1 MEKENRY
8 QVCTWSDDIGADD
21 KMDFTSKKEAIQDA
35 MKYKGTEDYAAVFD
49 NETNTAFV
57 VFGNPFSPV
66 FREYVQVF
74 YKEHGKIKRAF

>member
-1 MEKENRY
+1 MINEKRY

-21 KMDFTSKKEAIQDA
+21 KMDFSSKKEAIQDA
-35 MKYKGTEDYAAVFD
+35 MKYRGKEEYAAVFD
-49 NETNTAFV
+49 NGTNTALV

>member
-1 MEKENRY
+1 MINFKRY

-21 KMDFTSKKEAIQDA
+21 KMDFSNKRESVKDA
-35 MKYKGTEDYAAVFD
+35 MKYKGKEEYAAVYD
-49 NETNTAFV
+49 NQTKNAFV

-66 FREYVQVF
+66 FREYVKVF

>member
-1 MEKENRY
+1 MINFKRY
-8 QVCTWSDDIGADD
+8 QVCTWSDDVGADD
-21 KMDFTSKKEAIQDA
+21 KMDFASKKEAIQDA
-35 MKYKGTEDYAAVFD
+35 IKYKGKEDYAAAFD
-49 NETNTAFV
+49 NETNTAFI